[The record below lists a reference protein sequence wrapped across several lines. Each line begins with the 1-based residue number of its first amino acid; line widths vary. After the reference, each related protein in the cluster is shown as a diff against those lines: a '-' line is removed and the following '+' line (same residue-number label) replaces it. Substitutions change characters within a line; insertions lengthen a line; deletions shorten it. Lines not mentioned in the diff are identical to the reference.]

1 MIPELHWLQMA
12 WFLLF
17 GVLIAGY
24 AVLDGFDL
32 GVGIL
37 SLFGRSDRERRL
49 HVNAIAP
56 IWDGN
61 EVWLVTAG
69 GALFAAFPPV
79 YATVFSGFYLP
90 FMLLLVALIAR
101 AVSMEFRGKVE
112 SPRWRRFWDWTF
124 GLGSLVPA
132 LLYGVVV
139 GNLLRGIPLSPAG
152 DYTGS
157 FLDLLNPY
165 ALLVGLQGLAMFICQ
180 GALYMALKSD
190 DDLKTR
196 MQRFASLA
204 GIAWIL
210 LFVINTIT
218 TFFWSGER
226 MDGLLDSS
234 AFTLV
239 FLVLIMTLPA
249 IILLNRSHPVLAFL
263 ASSIAIIFQV
273 ALAGVSLFPALV
285 PASNDP
291 ALSLTVANAS
301 ASEGSLMAMFII
313 AMVGMPLVLAYT
325 FFIYRVFKGKVVI
338 DEHSY

>member
-1 MIPELHWLQMA
+1 MIPELHWLQLA

-49 HVNAIAP
+49 HINAIAP

-112 SPRWRRFWDWTF
+112 SPRWRRFWDWSF

-139 GNLLRGIPLSPAG
+139 GNLLLGIPLSPAG

-157 FLDLLNPY
+157 FLDLLHPF

-180 GALYMALKSD
+180 GGLYMALKSEG
-190 DDLKTR
+190 DLKTR
-196 MQRFASLA
+196 MQRFATM
-204 GIAWIL
+204 AWSGWIV
-210 LFVINTIT
+210 LFVASSVAS
-218 TFFWSGER
+218 FFTAPAR
-226 MDGLLDSS
+226 MEGMTSSPWLWLVLLLLISGLL
-234 AFTLV
+234 
-239 FLVLIMTLPA
+239 A
-249 IILLNRSHPVLAFL
+249 IPLFVRTRPGLAFL
-263 ASSIAIIFQV
+263 ASSLAVAAQV

-291 ALSLTVANAS
+291 ALSLTVSNAS

-313 AMVGMPLVLAYT
+313 AMVGMPLVLLYT